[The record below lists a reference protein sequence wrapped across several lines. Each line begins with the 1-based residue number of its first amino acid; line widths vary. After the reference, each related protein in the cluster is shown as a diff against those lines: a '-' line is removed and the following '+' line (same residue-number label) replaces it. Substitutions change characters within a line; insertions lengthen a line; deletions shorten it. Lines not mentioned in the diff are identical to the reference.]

1 MLILSYPYY
10 ISIKNKELILIWF
23 SNENG
28 EDVFY
33 KYENNLFI
41 ANNKKQIEK
50 KIKEIN
56 FKIDWKGTNV
66 KINLDKF
73 PETLQL
79 IKNNQY
85 IDENICTEV
94 NDVWNFFDD
103 LYKTFSNESIKFQRT
118 NDILDKAYHKFFH
131 GMNLQAV
138 TPKNESYHP
147 VFSKKEITQLNTLMK
162 NFMSFAEE
170 KLLAGSTIQPM

>member
-1 MLILSYPYY
+1 MLTECYPYY
-10 ISIKNKELILIWF
+10 ITIRNKTLILIWYW
-23 SNENG
+23 NESK
-28 EDVFY
+28 ESVFY
-33 KYENNLFI
+33 KTENNIFI

-50 KIKEIN
+50 KTKEIN
-56 FKIDWKGTNV
+56 FKVIWEGTNV

-85 IDENICTEV
+85 IDDNICTKV
-94 NDVWNFFDD
+94 NEVWNFFDD

-118 NDILDKAYHKFFH
+118 NDILDKAYHKFFY

-170 KLLAGSTIQPM
+170 KLLAGSTIQAM